1 MRTNRYSEYGAP
13 AQDVGAGASGLAGRR
28 LGLWSGLVLVI
39 ICAVYASHV
48 RLAELSVWK
57 TDPEQYVASGVPMM
71 TTMDAY
77 YSLRLARLYA
87 AGTFVPHGPVPARH
101 YSRPEQGDPNDWY
114 DQREPE
120 TLPLLSGVL
129 AVLSR
134 LFGGDIDKA
143 GLLLSPLLSSLFMIP
158 LFLCWWRLGVPA
170 AGLMGGLVA
179 TFCTAYF
186 QRTSVGWVREDA

>member
-1 MRTNRYSEYGAP
+1 MGFLGPRSSSPWEAPFEMPRCSWPSGGSCGCARRSSSSDHVHMQTNRYSEYGAP

-77 YSLRLARLYA
+77 YSLR
-87 AGTFVPHGPVPARH
+87 
-101 YSRPEQGDPNDWY
+101 
-114 DQREPE
+114 
-120 TLPLLSGVL
+120 
-129 AVLSR
+129 
-134 LFGGDIDKA
+134 
-143 GLLLSPLLSSLFMIP
+143 
-158 LFLCWWRLGVPA
+158 
-170 AGLMGGLVA
+170 
-179 TFCTAYF
+179 
-186 QRTSVGWVREDA
+186 